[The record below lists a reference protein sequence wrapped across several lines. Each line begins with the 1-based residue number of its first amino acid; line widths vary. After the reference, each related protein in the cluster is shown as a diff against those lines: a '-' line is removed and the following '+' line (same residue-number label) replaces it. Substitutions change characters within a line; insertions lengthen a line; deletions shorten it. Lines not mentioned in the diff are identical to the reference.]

1 MMFNDPYESLKAY
14 VNQPSGSLDQQDVTK
29 VAMMF
34 RADFES
40 LGFQVQVNEGK
51 KYGPHLICT
60 IGTGEKNLMLMGHM
74 DTVFPHDLAYP
85 YTETEDGRILGS
97 GVVDMKGGVV
107 VMLYALREA
116 LPQID
121 LKKYRLTVVLNADE
135 EVGSSESHEAIL
147 ENAKKA
153 FAALS
158 FEPAG
163 ADGRM
168 TCARKGVTSV
178 LIHCKGKAGHA
189 GAEYTRCASAIQAL
203 CAQITALYALRDDDR
218 EISFNA
224 GLISGGT
231 AENVVAPE
239 AQCKCE
245 FRYFDQSLQKFL
257 MQKIEEIVSREPVPG
272 VTTDI
277 TFGASHPA
285 VDVNE
290 KSLALFK
297 LAQDIAAEQGRTLYQ
312 EKTGG
317 AGDIAIAGQA
327 GVGVLDGFGL
337 YGGGMHTV
345 QEFALRES
353 LPKQI
358 RLAAEMLKR
367 VCC

>member
-1 MMFNDPYESLKAY
+1 MFIDPYESLKAY
-14 VNQPSGSLDQQDVTK
+14 VNQPSGSLDQKDVTK

-34 RADFES
+34 KEDFES
-40 LGFQVQVNEGK
+40 LGFQTQIYEGK
-51 KYGPHLICT
+51 KYGPRLICT
-60 IGTGEKNLMLMGHM
+60 IGTGDKNLMLMGHM
-74 DTVFPHDLAYP
+74 DTVFPHDLSVP

-97 GVVDMKGGVV
+97 GVTDMKGGVV

-135 EVGSSESHEAIL
+135 EVGSPESHDMIL
-147 ENAKKA
+147 ENAGKA

-178 LIHCKGKAGHA
+178 LIHCRGKAGHA
-189 GAEYTRCASAIQAL
+189 GAEYTHCASAIQAL
-203 CAQITALYALRDDDR
+203 CAQITALYALRDDAR

-245 FRYFDQSLQKFL
+245 FRYFDQSLQKGL
-257 MQKIEEIVSREPVPG
+257 MQKISEIVSHEPVPG
-272 VTTDI
+272 VVTDI

-285 VDVNE
+285 VDVTE
-290 KSLALFK
+290 KSIELFRM
-297 LAQDIAAEQGRTLYQ
+297 AQNIAARQGRTLYH

-327 GVGVLDGFGL
+327 GIGVLDGLGL
-337 YGGGMHTV
+337 YGGGVHTV

-353 LPKQI
+353 LPNQI
-358 RLAAEMLKR
+358 RLAAEMLKQ